1 MNTLPGPEQWSDP
14 DFITFLQNHARESVT
29 DLAFRFR
36 GKTSFDLPLAL
47 EQIRLRQKAASKLP
61 EWAQAGCLFSAL
73 SMEQCSSSVT
83 AHWKSTRVRQ
93 ILKSQHILD
102 CNGGLGV
109 DATFFAQQGIA
120 VTALEQKPRL
130 AALCR
135 YNQDRL
141 GVTFPVLEA
150 ECLSWL
156 HHHPDLRFDLIYADP
171 DRRDAAGNRQADP
184 DALNPPVGGLI
195 TAAEGIA
202 PQLLIKLSP
211 MFDPGEG
218 KRLFPGLK
226 EIWFLSV
233 NHECREI
240 LYLLESG
247 YTGPVNHVAAAWFS
261 GKWHEGEG
269 HPPFYTEP
277 IKEAENPYVYRTDV
291 AFVLAGLAPSP
302 PGVSAIVDRGQ
313 WALAD
318 RELPDFPGVGYRM
331 LERFSS
337 LNKAAMSRIKS
348 QVPGPF
354 LDISTKGTREKPEML
369 LRQLNRR
376 PGGNH
381 LLVVRPGNTGVW
393 LLERL

>member
-1 MNTLPGPEQWSDP
+1 MNALPGPEHWSDP
-14 DFITFLQNHARESVT
+14 DFIAFLQNHVREPVT

-36 GKTSFDLPLAL
+36 GKTTFDLPLAL
-47 EQIRLRQKAASKLP
+47 EQIRLRQKATNKLP
-61 EWAQAGCLFSAL
+61 EWAEAGCLFSAL
-73 SMEQCSSSVT
+73 SMEQCSSSLT
-83 AHWKSTRVRQ
+83 ARWKSARIRHRLQ
-93 ILKSQHILD
+93 CQKLLD

-120 VTALEQKPRL
+120 VTALEQESRL

-135 YNQDRL
+135 YNQDRV
-141 GVTFPVLEA
+141 GVSFPVVEA

-156 HHHPDLRFDLIYADP
+156 HDHPDLRFDLIYADP

-184 DALNPPVGGLI
+184 DALNPPVSGLV
-195 TAAEGIA
+195 AASQGIA

-211 MFDPGEG
+211 MFDSGEG

-233 NHECREI
+233 SHECREI

-247 YTGPVNHVAAAWFS
+247 YSGPVNHVSAAWFS

-269 HPPFYTEP
+269 TPRYRSDPDDESP
-277 IKEAENPYVYRTDV
+277 NPYVYRTDV
-291 AFVLAGLAPSP
+291 AFSLAGLT
-302 PGVSAIVDRGQ
+302 PGVPGVTAIVDRGQ
-313 WALAD
+313 WVMAE
-318 RELPDFPGVGYRM
+318 RELTDFPGVEYRM
-331 LERFSS
+331 LERFST
-337 LNKAAMSRIKS
+337 LNKAAMSQIKMR
-348 QVPGPF
+348 VPGPF
-354 LDISTKGTREKPEML
+354 LDITTKGTREKPEVL

-381 LLVVRPGNTGVW
+381 LLVVRPGNAGVW